1 VLNISFIESSGVK
14 NEREIR
20 LSEIQVGQNESL
32 EQALRR
38 FTKRVQTDG
47 ILMDYRKHEYYE
59 KPSERR
65 KKKEAARVRKMRK
78 AIIKAT
84 HRKGPSF

>member
-1 VLNISFIESSGVK
+1 M
-14 NEREIR
+14 REIS

-38 FTKRVQTDG
+38 FTKREQTDG

-78 AIIKAT
+78 AIIKAES
-84 HRKGPSF
+84 RKGPSF